1 MPRIDPARRDALPA
15 GTSLREYTLESVVG
29 HGGFGIVYRAQH
41 GELGVTVA
49 VKEYLPVELAV
60 REGLCVRVRSDT
72 DSNIYQD
79 GLRRFRDE
87 ARALM
92 QFQDH
97 QGIVSCRDFFRAN
110 GTAYMV
116 MDYED
121 GPSLAE
127 VLATREAAG
136 RPFGQADLLGV
147 MVPLLDG
154 LERVH
159 EAGLLHRDIKPS
171 NILIWR
177 ADERPV
183 LIDFGAAK
191 QDMASKTKSMAPY
204 TEGYAAMEQVAD
216 YGALGPWTDMYGVG
230 AVMWRVV
237 AGGKLP
243 WQPLHPTRV
252 ESRSHAVLGASED
265 PMPTAVQLGKGR
277 FTRSVLDGIDGC
289 LRLQEGRRIQNC
301 RELLGALQAKRTDP
315 EDLPFGRRFPV
326 LNKFTRTRLR
336 AVLRTGWMPVS
347 GRVLFGWA
355 LARLVG
361 LSFPM
366 RLMCNSRVDSLNLA
380 GCRNLAT
387 TSQAQGNEVSS
398 RKNDA
403 FTPPTSA
410 TAFANPR
417 PPSQSHHCSLSGTIR
432 SRNRPYRYSE

>member
-29 HGGFGIVYRAQH
+29 HGGFGIVYRALH
-41 GELGVTVA
+41 GELGATVA

-60 REGLCVRVRSDT
+60 REGVSVRVRSDT
-72 DSNIYQD
+72 DGSIYED

-92 QFQDH
+92 HFQDH

-154 LERVH
+154 LERVQ
-159 EAGLLHRDIKPS
+159 EAGLQHRDIKPS
-171 NILIWR
+171 NILIRR

-216 YGALGPWTDMYGVG
+216 SGALGPWTDMYVVG
-230 AVMWRVV
+230 AVMWRIV
-237 AGGKLP
+237 AGGKP
-243 WQPLHPTRV
+243 PCQPLHPTRV

-265 PMPTAVQLGKGR
+265 PMPTAVQLG
-277 FTRSVLDGIDGC
+277 
-289 LRLQEGRRIQNC
+289 
-301 RELLGALQAKRTDP
+301 
-315 EDLPFGRRFPV
+315 
-326 LNKFTRTRLR
+326 
-336 AVLRTGWMPVS
+336 
-347 GRVLFGWA
+347 
-355 LARLVG
+355 
-361 LSFPM
+361 
-366 RLMCNSRVDSLNLA
+366 
-380 GCRNLAT
+380 
-387 TSQAQGNEVSS
+387 
-398 RKNDA
+398 
-403 FTPPTSA
+403 
-410 TAFANPR
+410 
-417 PPSQSHHCSLSGTIR
+417 
-432 SRNRPYRYSE
+432 